1 MDRNL
6 EPWNYKTNLDNQ
18 GSLSCPEWKFW
29 INFFITKKL
38 EKLLVVFQFYLSNRG
53 SINCALKQR
62 GPMRFHL
69 VSFKKF
75 NEENFKFYVLAFTLG
90 PLLFYLPKFF
100 EIRTETTLQAY
111 TKTLN
116 CTEVLD
122 STSSIFNEH
131 EW

>member
-75 NEENFKFYVLAFTLG
+75 NEENFKVE
-90 PLLFYLPKFF
+90 KFSKNKAVINF
-100 EIRTETTLQAY
+100 QISSSVCSPHRKEIL
-111 TKTLN
+111 
-116 CTEVLD
+116 
-122 STSSIFNEH
+122 
-131 EW
+131 

>member
-1 MDRNL
+1 M
-6 EPWNYKTNLDNQ
+6 
-18 GSLSCPEWKFW
+18 
-29 INFFITKKL
+29 
-38 EKLLVVFQFYLSNRG
+38 
-53 SINCALKQR
+53 
-62 GPMRFHL
+62 
-69 VSFKKF
+69 F